1 MSSETRDG
9 SRVPRHIAV
18 IMDGN
23 GRWAQR
29 RGLPRLAGHRAGTE
43 NIRRIVRECVDQG
56 VRYLT
61 LYAWSTENWSRPSR
75 EIDGLMLILGEF
87 IDRETRN
94 LHDEDVQIRHLGR
107 LEGISEALKRKILWA
122 IDLTRDNQRLTLAV
136 AFNYGGRRDI
146 VDAVRALVAQGLPP
160 DAIDEQQ
167 IGEHLSTRGMPDPD
181 LIIRTSGEWRL
192 SNFLIWQAA
201 YSEYWTTPMFW
212 PDFGPEQ
219 LRQAIY
225 DYGQRERRFGGLSNE

>member
-1 MSSETRDG
+1 MRHEMSSETRDG
-9 SRVPRHIAV
+9 SRVPRHIAM

-107 LEGISEALKRKILWA
+107 LEGISE
-122 IDLTRDNQRLTLAV
+122 
-136 AFNYGGRRDI
+136 
-146 VDAVRALVAQGLPP
+146 
-160 DAIDEQQ
+160 
-167 IGEHLSTRGMPDPD
+167 S
-181 LIIRTSGEWRL
+181 
-192 SNFLIWQAA
+192 
-201 YSEYWTTPMFW
+201 
-212 PDFGPEQ
+212 
-219 LRQAIY
+219 LR
-225 DYGQRERRFGGLSNE
+225 